1 MSGAFPISSSKFET
15 MGFKSIQNT
24 IISKSDSGKRLARQ
38 VDGQRWG
45 FTVSIITG
53 TRSDVYGELMAF
65 IVKQRS
71 GKETFT
77 IVPPEIED
85 ARGSE
90 TGSVLV
96 NGNQTAGDTTIA
108 MDGFSGDGAGRF
120 KAGDLIKFASH
131 TKVYM
136 VVSDVTSSS
145 NAATV
150 TIEPPLVADI
160 ADDSGVTYDDVA
172 ITVYLT
178 SDIQEFGS
186 VGADKDGNILYKF
199 EFDVEE
205 AL

>member
-38 VDGQRWG
+38 IDGQRWG

-53 TRSDVYGELMAF
+53 TRSSVYGELMAF

-77 IVPPEIED
+77 IVPPELED

-96 NGNQTAGDTTIA
+96 NGNQSAGDTTIA

-160 ADDSGVTYDDVA
+160 VNNSAVTYDDVA
-172 ITVYLT
+172 ITIFLT

-186 VGADKDGNILYKF
+186 VGTDKDGNILYKF

>member
-1 MSGAFPISSSKFET
+1 MSGAFPISTSKFET
-15 MGFKSIQNT
+15 LGIKSIQPT
-24 IISKSDSGKRLARQ
+24 LISKSISGKKLSRTIDA
-38 VDGQRWG
+38 QRWA
-45 FTVSIITG
+45 FTISIITS
-53 TRSDVYGELMAF
+53 TRATAYGELMAF

-71 GKETFT
+71 GKENFT
-77 IVPPEIED
+77 VVPPEIED

-96 NGNQTAGDTTIA
+96 NGNQSAGDTTIA
-108 MDGFSGDGAGRF
+108 MDGFGGDGAGRF
-120 KAGDLIKFASH
+120 KAGDFIKFASH

-160 ADDSGVTYDDVA
+160 ANDSAVTYDDVA
-172 ITVYLT
+172 FTVHLT
-178 SDIQEFGS
+178 YDVQEFGI
-186 VGADKDGNILYKF
+186 VGVDKDGANLYKY

-205 AL
+205 TL

>member
-77 IVPPEIED
+77 IVPPELED

-160 ADDSGVTYDDVA
+160 ANDSAVTYDDVA
-172 ITVYLT
+172 ITVFLT

>member
-53 TRSDVYGELMAF
+53 TRSSVYGELMAF

-108 MDGFSGDGAGRF
+108 MDGFAGDGAGRF

-186 VGADKDGNILYKF
+186 VGTDKDGNILYKF

>member
-15 MGFKSIQNT
+15 MNFKSIQNT

-38 VDGQRWG
+38 IDGQRWG

-53 TRSDVYGELMAF
+53 TRSSVYGELMAF

-77 IVPPEIED
+77 IVPPELED

-108 MDGFSGDGAGRF
+108 MDGFAGDGAGRF

-160 ADDSGVTYDDVA
+160 ANDSAVTYDDVA
-172 ITVYLT
+172 ITVFLT

>member
-15 MGFKSIQNT
+15 MNFKSIQNT

-53 TRSDVYGELMAF
+53 TRSSVYGELMAF

-108 MDGFSGDGAGRF
+108 MDGFAGDGAGRF

-172 ITVYLT
+172 ITVFLI

-186 VGADKDGNILYKF
+186 VGTDKDGNILYKF

>member
-53 TRSDVYGELMAF
+53 TRSGVYGELMAF

-145 NAATV
+145 SAATV

>member
-1 MSGAFPISSSKFET
+1 MSGAFPISTSKFET
-15 MGFKSIQNT
+15 LGIKSIQPT
-24 IISKSDSGKRLARQ
+24 LISKSISGKKLSRTIDA
-38 VDGQRWG
+38 QRWA
-45 FTVSIITG
+45 FTISVITS
-53 TRSDVYGELMAF
+53 TRATAYGELMAF

-71 GKETFT
+71 GKENFT
-77 IVPPEIED
+77 VVPPEIED

-96 NGNQTAGDTTIA
+96 NGNQSAGDTTIA
-108 MDGFSGDGAGRF
+108 MDGFGGDGAGRF
-120 KAGDLIKFASH
+120 KAGDFIKFASH

-160 ADDSGVTYDDVA
+160 VNNSAVTYDDVA
-172 ITVYLT
+172 FTVYLT
-178 SDIQEFGS
+178 SDIQEFGA
-186 VGADKDGNILYKF
+186 VGSDKDGNTLYKY

>member
-77 IVPPEIED
+77 IVPPELED

-160 ADDSGVTYDDVA
+160 ADDSAVTYDDVA
-172 ITVYLT
+172 IKVFLT

-186 VGADKDGNILYKF
+186 VGTDKDGNILYKF